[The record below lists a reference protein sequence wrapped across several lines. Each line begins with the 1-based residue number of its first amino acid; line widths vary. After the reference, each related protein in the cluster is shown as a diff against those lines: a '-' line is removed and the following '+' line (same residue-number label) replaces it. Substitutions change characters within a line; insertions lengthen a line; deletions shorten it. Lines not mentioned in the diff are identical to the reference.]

1 MSTLPRKG
9 RIVAVGKG
17 RSRGIAVAA
26 ALILLL
32 LVAFPAAPLRA
43 AEDDPYAVTVPVD
56 ATGDTIGKARD
67 QARNDGQRR
76 ALATLA
82 ERLSGGSAGPAVA
95 AKLPKVDDKTV
106 TDLIGSFEVANERMS
121 PTRYVADVTY
131 HFRPADVQR
140 VLQKAGIALGSPGGT
155 AQGGTAQGGTA
166 QGGTG
171 PGGTGPGGTGQ
182 ANSPDFGKSLVVV
195 PVYQSGAASVLW
207 DDPNPWREAWAQAP
221 PGTGPAAPRFA
232 VPLGDAGDLAAID
245 AAKARGADP
254 TALAAIARRNGAEEA
269 IVALATLRGSPG
281 NPAGL
286 DIAVR
291 RYRAGQP
298 VDAHA
303 DTVTANPGERPEQLF
318 RRAAAQIAAD
328 IESGWKK
335 GPLPRY
341 DQQGRL
347 TAVLPI
353 TGLEDWLRVRD
364 RLAALSAIRNVSLV
378 ALSLQEATI
387 EIEYLGSVDQL
398 KANLAEAK
406 LDLVRTDP
414 QSVSAPGMSTPGMS
428 APGAQ
433 VALPSGASWRLARTG
448 APAQ

>member
-9 RIVAVGKG
+9 RGVAIGKG
-17 RSRGIAVAA
+17 RSRGIAAAA
-26 ALILLL
+26 ALILLAL
-32 LVAFPAAPLRA
+32 AAAATPLR
-43 AEDDPYAVTVPVD
+43 AEDDPYAITVPVD

-106 TDLIGSFEVANERMS
+106 TDLIASFEVANERMS

-140 VLQKAGIALGSPGGT
+140 VLQKAGIALGSPGATGP
-155 AQGGTAQGGTA
+155 GGIGQA
-166 QGGTG
+166 GTG
-171 PGGTGPGGTGQ
+171 PGGTGPGGIGP
-182 ANSPDFGKSLVVV
+182 AASPDLGRSLVVV

-245 AAKARGADP
+245 AAKARSADP

-303 DTVTANPGERPEQLF
+303 DMVTANPGERPEQLF

-414 QSVSAPGMSTPGMS
+414 QGVSAPGMSTPGMS
-428 APGAQ
+428 TPGMSAQGAQ

>member
-9 RIVAVGKG
+9 RVVAVGKG
-17 RSRGIAVAA
+17 RSRGIAVAV

-32 LVAFPAAPLRA
+32 LVAFSAAPLRA

-56 ATGDTIGKARD
+56 ASGDTIGKARD

-82 ERLSGGSAGPAVA
+82 ERLSGGSGGPAVA

-106 TDLIGSFEVANERMS
+106 TDLIASFEVANERMS

-140 VLQKAGIALGSPGGT
+140 VLQKAGIALGSPGATGP
-155 AQGGTAQGGTA
+155 GGIGQA
-166 QGGTG
+166 GTG
-171 PGGTGPGGTGQ
+171 PGGTGPGGIGP
-182 ANSPDFGKSLVVV
+182 AASPDLGRSLVVV

-269 IVALATLRGSPG
+269 IVALATLRGTPS

-303 DTVTANPGERPEQLF
+303 DMVTANPGERPEQLF

-414 QSVSAPGMSTPGMS
+414 QGVSAPGMSTPGMS
-428 APGAQ
+428 TPGMSAQGAQ

>member
-1 MSTLPRKG
+1 MSTLPRKE
-9 RIVAVGKG
+9 RVVAVGTG
-17 RSRGIAVAA
+17 RSRGIAVPA

-56 ATGDTIGKARD
+56 ATGDTIGKARE

-106 TDLIGSFEVANERMS
+106 TDLIASFEVANERMS

-140 VLQKAGIALGSPGGT
+140 VLQKAGIALGSPGATGP
-155 AQGGTAQGGTA
+155 
-166 QGGTG
+166 GGTG
-171 PGGTGPGGTGQ
+171 QPGTGPGGTGQ
-182 ANSPDFGKSLVVV
+182 ANSPDLGKSLVVV

-232 VPLGDAGDLAAID
+232 VPLGD

-303 DTVTANPGERPEQLF
+303 DMVTANPGERPEQLF
-318 RRAAAQIAAD
+318 RRAAAQITAD

-335 GPLPRY
+335 GSLPRY

-406 LDLVRTDP
+406 LDLVRTDL
-414 QSVSAPGMSTPGMS
+414 QGMSAPGMS

-433 VALPSGASWRLARTG
+433 VASPSGASWRLARTG

>member
-9 RIVAVGKG
+9 RVVAVGKG
-17 RSRGIAVAA
+17 RSRGIAAAA

-43 AEDDPYAVTVPVD
+43 AEDDPYAVTVSVD
-56 ATGDTIGKARD
+56 ASGDTIGKARD

-95 AKLPKVDDKTV
+95 ANLPKVDDKAV
-106 TDLIGSFEVANERMS
+106 TDLIASFEVANERMS

-140 VLQKAGIALGSPGGT
+140 VLQKAGIALGNPG
-155 AQGGTAQGGTA
+155 A
-166 QGGTG
+166 TG
-171 PGGTGPGGTGQ
+171 PGGIGQAGTGPGGTGQ
-182 ANSPDFGKSLVVV
+182 PGTSQAGSPDVGKSLVVV

-221 PGTGPAAPRFA
+221 PGRGPAAPRFA

-245 AAKARGADP
+245 AAKARAADP

-269 IVALATLRGSPG
+269 IVALATLRGTSG
-281 NPAGL
+281 NPAAL

-303 DTVTANPGERPEQLF
+303 DMVTANPGERPEQLF

-364 RLAALSAIRNVSLV
+364 RLAALPTIRNVGLV

-398 KANLAEAK
+398 KASLAEAK

-414 QSVSAPGMSTPGMS
+414 QGMSAQGMSAPGMS
-428 APGAQ
+428 AQGAQ

>member
-9 RIVAVGKG
+9 RGVAVGKG
-17 RSRGIAVAA
+17 RSRGIAAAA
-26 ALILLL
+26 ALILLAL
-32 LVAFPAAPLRA
+32 AAAATPLR
-43 AEDDPYAVTVPVD
+43 AEDDPYAITVPVD

-106 TDLIGSFEVANERMS
+106 TDLIASFEVANERMS

-155 AQGGTAQGGTA
+155 AQGGPSPGGI
-166 QGGTG
+166 G
-171 PGGTGPGGTGQ
+171 PGGIGP
-182 ANSPDFGKSLVVV
+182 AASPDLGKSLVVV

-245 AAKARGADP
+245 AAKARSADP

-298 VDAHA
+298 IDAHA
-303 DTVTANPGERPEQLF
+303 DMVTANPGERPEQLF

-406 LDLVRTDP
+406 LDLVRTDL
-414 QSVSAPGMSTPGMS
+414 QGMSAQGMSAPGMSASGMS

-433 VALPSGASWRLARTG
+433 VASPSGASWRLARTG